1 MRMTS
6 RGVVFD
12 MDGVLVDSGAAHR
25 ESWQLLGRELS
36 RPISD
41 EEFAKTFGRS
51 SRDIIRILWGDT
63 VPEDTIRAWDTR
75 KEALYR
81 DLIRGKVPLMPGAR
95 DILDYLHA
103 KNYRLAIGS
112 SGPKE
117 NIAMIV
123 EALGAEKLFSALVT
137 GFDVT
142 RGKPDPQVFLLA
154 AERLGLAPEN
164 CTVIE
169 DAPAGIEAG
178 VRAGM
183 KVVALASS
191 HPKHE
196 LGAAA
201 QIIDQLSEL
210 EAIFS

>member
-1 MRMTS
+1 MSS

-36 RPISD
+36 RPISS
-41 EEFAKTFGRS
+41 EEFDKTFGRS

-63 VPEDTIRAWDTR
+63 VPEDTIFAWDTR

-81 DLIRGKVPLMPGAR
+81 ESIRGKVPLMPGAR
-95 DILDYLHA
+95 EILDYLVA
-103 KNYRLAIGS
+103 QKYLLAIGS
-112 SGPKE
+112 SGPRE
-117 NIAMIV
+117 NIEMIV
-123 EALGAEKLFSALVT
+123 EALGAEKLFSAVVT

-154 AERLGLAPEN
+154 AEKLGLSPEN

-178 VRAGM
+178 LRAGM
-183 KVVALASS
+183 KVIALASS

-196 LGAAA
+196 LSKA
-201 QIIDQLSEL
+201 QVIVDHLSEL
-210 EAIFS
+210 TRHL